1 MTAARAVFFDRD
13 GTLGG
18 AGGYCHPD
26 EFVLFDFAPRAVK
39 LVRDAGFLAIVITNQ
54 SRIAKGQITLSQV
67 ETSFQRLQTGLL
79 EGHGTQFD
87 AWYICPH
94 VKADA
99 CDCKK
104 PAPGLLQRAA
114 LEHGI
119 DLSRSFV
126 VGDSGFNDLG
136 AAAAVGC
143 NGVLVRTGEGN
154 DSLTIYRQSWLH
166 TEPDFIAD
174 TVLEAAEWIVASAD

>member
-18 AGGYCHPD
+18 RGGYCHPD
-26 EFVLFDFAPRAVK
+26 EFEFFDFAPRAVK
-39 LVRDAGFLAIVITNQ
+39 TVRDAGFLAVVITNQ
-54 SRIAKGQITLSQV
+54 SRIAKGQITLEAVQR
-67 ETSFQRLQTGLL
+67 SFGRLQMQL
-79 EGHGTQFD
+79 EDAGTRFD

-104 PAPGLLQRAA
+104 PAPGLLKRAA

-119 DLSRSFV
+119 DLPESFV

-143 NGVLVRTGEGN
+143 RGVLVRTGEGN
-154 DSLTIYRQSWLH
+154 NSLTIYRESWAH
-166 TEPDFIAD
+166 TEPAFIAD
-174 TVLEAAEWIVASAD
+174 TVLEAAEWIVNPAN